1 MKDHT
6 INSADTQMLAHLPEL
21 GRQIAK
27 DRQDKIRLL
36 YSHGFILTPFGK
48 SFVNPFSEK
57 SIQPEM
63 LTLNYKEIQDYLNS
77 NFPKG
82 RHDLKNLVE
91 QLHIKNNK
99 GHKFRMNLSRHSLQ
113 YGTYFFVFSVIL
125 HFLFKDNAEIILI
138 PMIISTCLIY
148 YWIAYQTAM
157 EDQSR
162 TATLYIEK
170 SGAIQLF
177 VTISILAT
185 LILIYFT
192 YNSPLIYVVY
202 VLYAIL
208 FGYSNL
214 LVTRNLKNEWWN
226 VTGIYT
232 INEYYDRPE
241 TDVSIA
247 SKPETVK
254 IKSTSTVITSDRT
267 NLKEIM
273 AAGVDFL
280 TIIISKD
287 QVDRNDISISNNILQ
302 QLITDVE
309 ITNHFR
315 ERIEVSFDGYDN
327 TTKEIWEIPEV
338 RSFVV
343 ELDSKFP
350 YWLYFL
356 TKNGGGLFAVL
367 RCFLLP
373 HLMPEADK
381 QINGIRL
388 KKYLDNRGFPAM
400 NHACNIAN
408 ISEAENI
415 NMTDRFFEYAQQ
427 RNL

>member
-1 MKDHT
+1 M
-6 INSADTQMLAHLPEL
+6 
-21 GRQIAK
+21 
-27 DRQDKIRLL
+27 
-36 YSHGFILTPFGK
+36 IL
-48 SFVNPFSEK
+48 
-57 SIQPEM
+57 
-63 LTLNYKEIQDYLNS
+63 
-77 NFPKG
+77 
-82 RHDLKNLVE
+82 
-91 QLHIKNNK
+91 
-99 GHKFRMNLSRHSLQ
+99 
-113 YGTYFFVFSVIL
+113 
-125 HFLFKDNAEIILI
+125 
-138 PMIISTCLIY
+138 STCLIY
-148 YWIAYQTAM
+148 YWIAYQTGM

-170 SGAIQLF
+170 GGAIQLF
-177 VTISILAT
+177 VTLAILAT
-185 LILIYFT
+185 LILIYFK
-192 YNSPLIYVVY
+192 YNSPYIYGVY

-214 LVTRNLKNEWWN
+214 LITRKLKDEWWN

-232 INEYYDRPE
+232 INEYYDQPE

-247 SKPETVK
+247 LKAETVK
-254 IKSTSTVITSDRT
+254 IKSTSTVITSDKT

-309 ITNHFR
+309 FTNHFR

-338 RSFVV
+338 RNFVV

-356 TKNGGGLFAVL
+356 TKNGGGLLAVL
-367 RCFLLP
+367 KCFLLP

-400 NHACNIAN
+400 NYACNIAN

-415 NMTDRFFEYAQQ
+415 TMTDRFFGYAQQ